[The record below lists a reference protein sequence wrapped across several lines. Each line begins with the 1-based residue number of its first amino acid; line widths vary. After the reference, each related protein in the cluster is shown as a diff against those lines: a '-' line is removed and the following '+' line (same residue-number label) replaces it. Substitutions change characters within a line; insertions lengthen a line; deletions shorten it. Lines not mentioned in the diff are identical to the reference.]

1 MKPID
6 TLMKVVLLIAI
17 LLCVLTVLDYLA
29 LHDIYKDYVSKAVLI
44 SLNIVVPKELPAWTN
59 TELEWS
65 MVTINYI
72 MKTLVTIINIILIV
86 IVRNMVRKSS
96 TKNLEQT

>member
-1 MKPID
+1 MKRID
-6 TLMKVVLLIAI
+6 ALTKVILLIAI

-44 SLNIVVPKELPAWTN
+44 SLNMEVPKELPAWTN
-59 TELEWS
+59 TELEWN

-86 IVRNMVRKSS
+86 VVRNMVRKSS
-96 TKNLEQT
+96 SKNLEQP

>member
-17 LLCVLTVLDYLA
+17 LLCVLTILDYLA

-96 TKNLEQT
+96 SKNLEQP